1 MIYSAQNIHQS
12 VVNIPVNIQL
22 EPDLEVDYLFYTPV
36 HYIIYLG
43 NIRVNIQLDLNLEV
57 DYLF

>member
-22 EPDLEVDYLFYTPV
+22 DLNLEVNYLFYTPT
-36 HYIIYLG
+36 HHIISQ
-43 NIRVNIQLDLNLEV
+43 I
-57 DYLF
+57 